1 MTKPSFTAQLR
12 AIDDANLDPYQ
23 FRMVMHFWRVGKCFE
38 SLRTTAEKCGMS
50 LGKASKVKQW
60 LIDEGWIERTIHMG
74 RVAVKLKDDIC
85 DTSQSSA
92 KHAEQSSSAQA
103 GGGVLSGAMSVLLS
117 EENITKLLMTLAPGL
132 EKKQSLRAELAKSA
146 VNPEKLIT
154 ILSPYH
160 GGEGLDYI
168 IWSFF
173 VQVAT
178 EKDTEAGGSQ
188 SSPHEHRSYQGTSS
202 SPHEQVQPVNVH
214 HVNAILNEPLLNEP
228 LLNDEDGSPIYVLCE
243 HFKNLTGI
251 FYNSNTPTFERD
263 WKEPLTTL
271 LERVGEIQGTK
282 EVIEQ
287 AHKKMVAGKYRI
299 ATPSSIQTAA
309 INIING
315 ADGVKSHSDYR
326 PLWNQVKAEITKN
339 GRRSTHQWNGQIAP
353 VLKKA
358 GGYTRLCSLS
368 TYDAEQTFKSAF
380 QDTQ

>member
-60 LIDEGWIERTIHMG
+60 LLDNGWVELVPYGGKM
-74 RVAVKLKDDIC
+74 AVQLC
-85 DTSQSSA
+85 S
-92 KHAEQSSSAQA
+92 
-103 GGGVLSGAMSVLLS
+103 LS
-117 EENITKLLMTLAPGL
+117 E
-132 EKKQSLRAELAKSA
+132 
-146 VNPEKLIT
+146 
-154 ILSPYH
+154 H
-160 GGEGLDYI
+160 C
-168 IWSFF
+168 
-173 VQVAT
+173 
-178 EKDTEAGGSQ
+178 
-188 SSPHEHRSYQGTSS
+188 SPHEQER

-271 LERVGEIQGTK
+271 LERVGEIEGTK

-326 PLWNQVKAEITKN
+326 PLWNQVVAEIKKN

-380 QDTQ
+380 QDTI